1 MYFYLSMVVPQGK
14 RPREWGLLAEV
25 LHEIEHE
32 INDKHQ
38 IGLRRGSVISPWSGL
53 LRAARVWAPER
64 TNIAF
69 EDPDILES
77 SGVDDDEQSDF
88 WRG

>member
-1 MYFYLSMVVPQGK
+1 MVVPQGK
-14 RPREWGLLAEV
+14 KPREWGLLTEV

-32 INDKHQ
+32 INNKHQ
-38 IGLRRGSVISPWSGL
+38 IGIRRGNVISPWSGR
-53 LRAARVWAPER
+53 LRAARDWAPER
-64 TNIAF
+64 TNFTF